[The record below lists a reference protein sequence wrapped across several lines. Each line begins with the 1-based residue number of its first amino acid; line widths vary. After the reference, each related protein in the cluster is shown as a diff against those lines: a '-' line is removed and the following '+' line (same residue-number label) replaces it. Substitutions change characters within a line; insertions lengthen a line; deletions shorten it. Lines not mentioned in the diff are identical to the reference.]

1 MRTLAKTDED
11 FLEYL
16 DMAATAIAAD
26 IVPLTGENRI
36 IAFYGLIKV
45 NENPSIGIKHCYNW
59 RASKNGT
66 Y

>member
-1 MRTLAKTDED
+1 MRTLAKPDED

-36 IAFYGLIKV
+36 IAFMD
-45 NENPSIGIKHCYNW
+45 
-59 RASKNGT
+59 
-66 Y
+66 